1 MKLLTFLVPENMAG
15 EKAVSVTGRML
26 PQVPESFI
34 RKAFENRDVK
44 MNGIRI
50 PRDALVEAGAE
61 IRVYLSDEC
70 PVRSPEILYEDDNL
84 LIVNKP
90 AGVSCEPD
98 EKGGITIGEWIFFAF
113 PDRYST
119 PPFPCHRLDNP
130 TEGLLLMAKQPHALQ
145 AMELAFQSRQIHKT
159 YQCLVK
165 GTPKPERGL
174 LRSYL
179 SKDAEA
185 SHVTVYDRPV
195 PGALTAE
202 TEYRVLEKGE
212 VSRLEIKLH
221 TGRTHQIRA
230 QMAHIGHPIL
240 GDDKYG
246 DRTFNREQRARKLML
261 TATGLSFALE
271 GPFAYM
277 NQKTFAITPKY

>member
-1 MKLLTFLVPENMAG
+1 MKLLTFLVPDNMAG
-15 EKAVSVTGRML
+15 EKAAPVVGRML
-26 PQVPESFI
+26 PHVPESCI
-34 RKAFENRDVK
+34 RKAFDHRDVK

-50 PRDALVEAGAE
+50 PRDAVVEADTE

-70 PVRSPEILYEDDNL
+70 PVRSPEILYEDEAL

-90 AGVSCEPD
+90 AGISCEPD
-98 EKGGITIGEWIFFAF
+98 KKGGITIGEWIFFAF
-113 PDRYST
+113 PERYVT

-130 TEGLLLMAKQPHALQ
+130 TEGLLLMAKQTQSLQ
-145 AMELAFQSRQIHKT
+145 ALEMAFQNRQIHKT

-165 GTPKPERGL
+165 GTPKPDRGL

-185 SHVTVYDRPV
+185 SRVTVYDRPF

-202 TEYRVLEKGE
+202 TEYRVLEKGD

-246 DRTFNREQRARKLML
+246 DRAFNRAQRARNLML
-261 TATGLSFALE
+261 TATGLSFELE
-271 GPFAYM
+271 GFFAYM
-277 NQKTFAITPKY
+277 NQKTFTITPKF